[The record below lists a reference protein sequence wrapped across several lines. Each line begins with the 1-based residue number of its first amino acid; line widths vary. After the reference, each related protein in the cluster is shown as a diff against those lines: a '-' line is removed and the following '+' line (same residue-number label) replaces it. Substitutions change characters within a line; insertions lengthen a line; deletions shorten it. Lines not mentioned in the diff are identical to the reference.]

1 MGQEYKAAMIVIGNE
16 ILSGRTQDLNV
27 SYVAKKLVDRG
38 VTLAEVRV
46 VSDIEGEIIAAIHDL
61 KERVDYI
68 FTSGGIGPTHDD
80 ITAASVAR
88 AFDVALEK
96 NAEARAI
103 LLNHYGEEGLTDERL
118 EMASMPVGVSSLIPN
133 PVSGAPGF
141 VIGNVHVM
149 AGVPRICHAMMDH
162 VAAGLKGGAV
172 IKSRTVECMVGESAI
187 ANNLSAL
194 QDKWPDIDIGS
205 YPYFED
211 GIPGVNIVLR
221 SSDEAVLDDAEADVV
236 AMVGKLKA

>member
-1 MGQEYKAAMIVIGNE
+1 MQREYKAAMIVIGNE

-27 SYVAKKLVDRG
+27 NYIAKKLVDRG
-38 VTLAEVRV
+38 VSLAEVRV
-46 VSDIEGEIIAAIHDL
+46 VSDVEAAIINAIHDL
-61 KERVDYI
+61 KDSVDYI

-80 ITAASVAR
+80 ITAASVAK
-88 AFDVALEK
+88 AFDVDLEI

-103 LLNHYGEEGLTDERL
+103 LLDHYGEDGLTPQRL
-118 EMASMPVGVSSLIPN
+118 EMAKVPVGASLIPN
-133 PVSGAPGF
+133 HVSGAPGF

-149 AGVPRICHAMMDH
+149 AGVPRICHVMMDH
-162 VAAGLKGGAV
+162 IVTGLKGGAV
-172 IKSRTVECMVGESAI
+172 VRSRTVECMLGESII
-187 ANNLSAL
+187 AKHLGDL
-194 QDKWPDIDIGS
+194 QGKWPDVDIGS

-221 SSDEAVLDDAEADVV
+221 SSDETGLASAEADVI